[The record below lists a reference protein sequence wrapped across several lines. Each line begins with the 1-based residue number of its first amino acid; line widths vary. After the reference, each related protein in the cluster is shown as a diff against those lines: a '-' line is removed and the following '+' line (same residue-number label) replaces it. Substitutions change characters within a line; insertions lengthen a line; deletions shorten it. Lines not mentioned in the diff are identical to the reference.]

1 LTLTQR
7 DEESEEE
14 SDDYSPDT
22 DESESDGAEYC
33 DRRSVA
39 AKTTAAPTPLA
50 QAVARVK
57 AARAARTEK
66 GVKVQQVTLRRMVL
80 SNAVA
85 IGARLQYS
93 FLHKGVEHSFEAR
106 LTIGVAARV
115 VIAWSGQEFYSARK
129 WTTTT
134 KRTVKPGLSR
144 SDVSPNLVVIPP
156 DAAPGPA
163 EASGGERCG
172 TYWSDLVE
180 LCRKAIEKER
190 EGKVL
195 KTAANEAVDVA
206 WAAAAAAA
214 ACTPRGQ
221 VCSVVSVDGAAAQD
235 SLDRTSSAAASDAAP
250 GSGAATT
257 TATEVGTGAEK
268 KTATLV
274 VNKSVVDATTVNDE
288 LLLTFS
294 REDGPAQGGGRNGG
308 VVSPTWP
315 SIRASALDVAPP
327 LLAKLP
333 ADSVIE
339 TRIPSPSLTPSVRPT
354 ASASASAS
362 VEGGALSTISVVR
375 SPLTDE
381 RAVLDALKR
390 ITTACEAQIDREVRE
405 NRLPFGALACACVL
419 FVSFPYCWCACIVSH
434 VCSSA
439 HRATLAPPRSALLST
454 PPGPGLTDCRS

>member
-1 LTLTQR
+1 MYRYLSHESCSQFDSLPLTSLTLTQR

-214 ACTPRGQ
+214 G
-221 VCSVVSVDGAAAQD
+221 
-235 SLDRTSSAAASDAAP
+235 DRFAP
-250 GSGAATT
+250 
-257 TATEVGTGAEK
+257 
-268 KTATLV
+268 
-274 VNKSVVDATTVNDE
+274 
-288 LLLTFS
+288 
-294 REDGPAQGGGRNGG
+294 
-308 VVSPTWP
+308 
-315 SIRASALDVAPP
+315 
-327 LLAKLP
+327 
-333 ADSVIE
+333 
-339 TRIPSPSLTPSVRPT
+339 
-354 ASASASAS
+354 
-362 VEGGALSTISVVR
+362 
-375 SPLTDE
+375 
-381 RAVLDALKR
+381 
-390 ITTACEAQIDREVRE
+390 
-405 NRLPFGALACACVL
+405 
-419 FVSFPYCWCACIVSH
+419 SFPSTALPRRIASIEL
-434 VCSSA
+434 
-439 HRATLAPPRSALLST
+439 RPPPPPTLPLAVALPL
-454 PPGPGLTDCRS
+454 RRRRR